1 MNDLNHGII
10 LETPIQTLKLE
21 AFFTMT
27 AAKTAAAMA
36 VGLLTTLSVASF
48 AQNGQDQPAAA
59 DPTANA
65 TALVLSELATVDWI
79 DKSDVAALREGVI
92 EKMELRLGDPALV
105 SKPIGYLHRD
115 AAELTVAKNKIMA
128 ESVGAIEK
136 GKAAVEVAASRVAR
150 DKRLNDRKPG
160 MVSAEDVAKDEGELK
175 VADAQTKEAME
186 NQHAAEAELALAR
199 EILKEHT
206 IVAPFDGVV
215 IKRYKNPGESVRANE
230 AVVQL
235 GKLSRLCA
243 NAYVSL
249 KHAFKVKEGQIV
261 EIRPKVDSDDGGKEE
276 IESLRF
282 RGKITFVD
290 PQIQAI
296 AETARRIRAEFDN
309 PDFRLLPGLKVQ
321 MTIYLTDDL
330 ASRIPQPAAR

>member
-1 MNDLNHGII
+1 
-10 LETPIQTLKLE
+10 
-21 AFFTMT
+21 MT

-36 VGLLTTLSVASF
+36 VGLLTTLLSVASF
-48 AQNGQDQPAAA
+48 AQNGQDQPATAN
-59 DPTANA
+59 PTANA
-65 TALVLSELATVDWI
+65 TALILSELATVDWI
-79 DKSDVAALREGVI
+79 EKSDVAALREGVI

-105 SKPIGYLHRD
+105 SKPIGYLHRE
-115 AAELTVAKNKIMA
+115 AAELTVAKNKILA

-186 NQHAAEAELALAR
+186 NQHAAQAELALAR

-230 AVVQL
+230 AVVQI
-235 GKLSRLCA
+235 GKLSRLCRQRLRSA
-243 NAYVSL
+243 QACL
-249 KHAFKVKEGQIV
+249 QGQG
-261 EIRPKVDSDDGGKEE
+261 RADRRDPAQG
-276 IESLRF
+276 RF
-282 RGKITFVD
+282 RRRRQGGDREPEVPGQDHLRRSPD
-290 PQIQAI
+290 PGHGRDR
-296 AETARRIRAEFDN
+296 TAN
-309 PDFRLLPGLKVQ
+309 PGRV
-321 MTIYLTDDL
+321 
-330 ASRIPQPAAR
+330 

>member
-1 MNDLNHGII
+1 
-10 LETPIQTLKLE
+10 
-21 AFFTMT
+21 MT

-36 VGLLTTLSVASF
+36 VGLLTILSVASF
-48 AQNGQDQPAAA
+48 AQNGQDQPA
-59 DPTANA
+59 TANPTT
-65 TALVLSELATVDWI
+65 TALVLDELATVDWI
-79 DKSDVAALREGVI
+79 EKSDVAALREGVI

-105 SKPIGYLHRD
+105 SKPIGYLHRE
-115 AAELTVAKNKIMA
+115 AAELTVAKNKIQA

-136 GKAAVEVAASRVAR
+136 GKASLGVALAIVAI
-150 DKRLNDRKPG
+150 DKRLNERKPG
-160 MVSAEDVAKDEGELK
+160 MVSAEDMAKAEGELK
-175 VADAQTKEAME
+175 VADAQIQEATE
-186 NQHAAEAELALAR
+186 NQAVAKAELALAQQ
-199 EILKEHT
+199 ILKEHT

-215 IKRYKNPGESVRANE
+215 IKRMKNPGESVRANE

-243 NAYVSL
+243 NAYVPL

-261 EIRPKVDSDDGGKEE
+261 EIRPKVDSADGGKEE

-321 MTIYLTDDL
+321 MTIYLTDDV
-330 ASRIPQPAAR
+330 AARIPQPAAR

>member
-1 MNDLNHGII
+1 
-10 LETPIQTLKLE
+10 
-21 AFFTMT
+21 MT

-48 AQNGQDQPAAA
+48 AQNGQDQPATAN
-59 DPTANA
+59 PTANA

-79 DKSDVAALREGVI
+79 EKSDVAALREGVI

-105 SKPIGYLHRD
+105 SKPIGYLHRE
-115 AAELTVAKNKIMA
+115 ATELTVAKNKILA
-128 ESVGAIEK
+128 ESKGAIEK
-136 GKAAVEVAASRVAR
+136 GKASLGVGIW
-150 DKRLNDRKPG
+150 RLWPSTSGSTSGKPG
-160 MVSAEDVAKDEGELK
+160 MVSAEDMAKAEGELK
-175 VADAQTKEAME
+175 VADAQIQEATE
-186 NQHAAEAELALAR
+186 NQAAAKAELAVAQQ
-199 EILKEHT
+199 ILKEHT

-215 IKRYKNPGESVRANE
+215 IKRMKNPGESVRANE

-243 NAYVSL
+243 NAYVPL
-249 KHAFKVKEGQIV
+249 KYAFKVREGQLV
-261 EIRPKVDSDDGGKEE
+261 EIRPKVDSTDGGKEE

-282 RGKITFVD
+282 RGKITFID

-321 MTIYLTDDL
+321 MTIYLTDDV
-330 ASRIPQPAAR
+330 ASRIPLPAH